1 MGVGKTTVAKLV
13 AADLNYYLLEE
24 KLNPFVARATEDPDH
39 YAFISEVSFMTDKY
53 YQGKEAEEQRKKR
66 GVVQDTPVMQDVY
79 SYGQAKLHGP
89 EWKLFH
95 DVYLAYEPQLMK
107 PSLIVCLEALAAI
120 NMERIKQRGR
130 DFEQHISP
138 EDLQRLTE
146 LNFEWIERSGIPT
159 VCIKTDHLDIV
170 NSTEAK
176 KTMMGQIRD
185 TLKSM
190 NYKL

>member
-1 MGVGKTTVAKLV
+1 MGIGKTTVARLV

-24 KLNPFVARATEDPDH
+24 GLNPFVARATENPDRW
-39 YAFISEVSFMTDKY
+39 AFISEVSFLTDKY
-53 YQGKEAEEQRKKR
+53 YQVKEAEKQRKKR

-107 PSLIVCLEALAAI
+107 PSLIVCLEANALV
-120 NMERIKQRGR
+120 NMERIKLRGR

-146 LNFEWIERSGIPT
+146 LNYEWIRNSNIP
-159 VCIKTDHLDIV
+159 VVFIQTDHLDIV

-176 KTMMGQIRD
+176 KTMIYQIRAQ
-185 TLKSM
+185 LHV
-190 NYKL
+190 